1 MCGRGGG
8 GEGVGRR
15 DRGRRGGEVKE
26 RGLETDTLKRQLNLK
41 FKFKLYKMWVVNC
54 KWHFLASGSC

>member
-1 MCGRGGG
+1 MWEGGG
-8 GEGVGRR
+8 GGGLEGGIVG
-15 DRGRRGGEVKE
+15 GGGGEVKE